1 MGLTSNLNWFS
12 RHISS
17 PSTDMSAFQEI
28 WGRLVGKPLLS
39 RRIRKKDN
47 QTAAVLLLIKAIALF
62 LSCKCLKTNPQL
74 THSRFVSERWWKAM
88 FFLHG
93 FELKIRR
100 FQRWKNI
107 WPAGMNS
114 NGSTSSLKLRK
125 QKLPYDNINVLQ
137 LLLSPSLS
145 LKTQRR
151 LARQIME
158 GCSVQEWR
166 KHVHGPFRSSS
177 LMMWC
182 SKSSSSQINFT
193 GSKALWILGAPYHPI
208 TQWSP
213 TVSGT

>member
-1 MGLTSNLNWFS
+1 MRDG
-12 RHISS
+12 
-17 PSTDMSAFQEI
+17 
-28 WGRLVGKPLLS
+28 GR
-39 RRIRKKDN
+39 
-47 QTAAVLLLIKAIALF
+47 Q
-62 LSCKCLKTNPQL
+62 C
-74 THSRFVSERWWKAM
+74 

-166 KHVHGPFRSSS
+166 KHVHGPFRFLLSDDVVFKIV
-177 LMMWC
+177 L
-182 SKSSSSQINFT
+182 KSDQLHGEQSAVDFGCAIPS
-193 GSKALWILGAPYHPI
+193 YHPMI
-208 TQWSP
+208 TNSFRYLKWSYW
-213 TVSGT
+213 TL